1 VRTRWPDP
9 RNPRFSVSVVFVA
22 VMFMTIMDSTVV
34 NVALPTLRR
43 EFGVSTASV
52 SAVVTSYLVAV
63 AVVMPASGWLGDRVG
78 GKRVLAW
85 ALALFTAASAAC
97 GAATSLPELVAC
109 RAVQGAGAGVLIPVG
124 MTMLY
129 RTFPQAERIRATR
142 LLMVP
147 TLLAPATGPV
157 LGGAIVDGLS
167 WRWIFYVNV
176 PVGVAALAFGAAFL
190 PRHREYAAGR
200 FDLPGFALAALGF
213 PLVMYAFNAGPGDGW
228 AAPGIL
234 AAIVAGLVLLTA
246 FTLVEVRTPEP
257 MLDLRILANRLFRA
271 ASLQTVA
278 GSAGFIGVL
287 FLVPL
292 FLQNGLGFSALHSGL
307 STFPEALGGMTGIQ
321 ISSRLYRRV
330 GPRRLMVG
338 GLLAAA
344 VPISLMAS
352 LGPADVD
359 WAMPVL
365 MFGTGMFFGFSM
377 APAQTAA
384 LAAISMAQTGRA
396 TTLFNVQRQ
405 VGQAIGVAVLA
416 TVLAAARPV
425 PPDLGGYHLAF
436 GVAAVAMLVGAM
448 IASRVRDADAAVT
461 MAGPAKSA
469 PAKSVPAGSVPA
481 GSEPAGSEPAGSAS
495 AATGV

>member
-1 VRTRWPDP
+1 MRTRWPDP
-9 RNPRFSVSVVFVA
+9 RNPRLSVSVVFVA

-63 AVVMPASGWLGDRVG
+63 AVVMPASGWLGDRAG

-109 RAVQGAGAGVLIPVG
+109 RAVQGAGTGVLIPVG
-124 MTMLY
+124 MAMLY

-190 PRHREYAAGR
+190 PQHREHAAGR
-200 FDLPGFALAALGF
+200 FDLPGFVLAGLGF
-213 PLVMYAFNAGPGDGW
+213 PLVMYAFNAGPDDGW

-234 AAIVAGLVLLTA
+234 AAIAAGLVLLAA

-257 MLDLRILANRLFRA
+257 MLDLRILANPLFRA
-271 ASLQTVA
+271 ANLQTVA
-278 GSAGFIGVL
+278 GSAGFIGIL

-307 STFPEALGGMTGIQ
+307 STFPEALGGMVGIQ
-321 ISSRLYRRV
+321 ISSRLYRRT
-330 GPRRLMVG
+330 GPRRLMMA
-338 GLLAAA
+338 GLAGAA
-344 VPISLMAS
+344 VPVALMS
-352 LGPADVD
+352 RLGLADAT

-365 MFGTGMFFGFSM
+365 LCATGMLFGFSV

-384 LAAISMAQTGRA
+384 LATISAEQTGQA
-396 TTLFNVQRQ
+396 LTLFNVQRQ
-405 VGQAIGVAVLA
+405 VGQALGVAAFA
-416 TVLAAARPV
+416 TVLAATRPV
-425 PPDLGGYHLAF
+425 PSDLGGYRLAF
-436 GVAAVAMLVGAM
+436 LAAAVAMLVGAL
-448 IASRVRDADAAVT
+448 IASRVRDADAVAT
-461 MAGPAKSA
+461 M
-469 PAKSVPAGSVPA
+469 
-481 GSEPAGSEPAGSAS
+481 S
-495 AATGV
+495 AAAEPDSAVAGAEAVG